1 METRA
6 VRRQRATAVILS
18 TACIALALSIT
29 DNARGSPQAPPFFL
43 RGATAVSPTSL
54 AFGSQHVGT
63 TSTAQTVTLRNTGN
77 AALSITSLALTGTNG
92 SNFAETNTCGKS
104 LAAGAHCTISVTF
117 TPSASGNRTAS
128 LSITDNARGSPQR
141 VSLSGTGTAAVVS
154 LSPTSLAFGSQAVGT
169 TSTAHTVTLSN
180 TGNAALSS
188 TSLALT
194 GTNASDFAQT
204 NTCGSSVAA
213 GAHCTISVTFKPSA
227 SGSRTASVSIT
238 GNACGSPQRVS
249 LSGTGKL
256 TATTGTA
263 PVDGLSPTSLAFG
276 NQSVGATSTAQIATL
291 SNTGNAALSITS
303 LALTGS
309 NASDFAQTNTCGS
322 SVAASANC
330 TISVTFKPA
339 ASGSRTASVSIT
351 DNTSGSPQTVS
362 LSGTGMAPEDGLS
375 PTSLAFGNV
384 SIGTTSTAQ
393 TATLSNSG
401 NAAMSITSLALTGSN
416 ASDFAQTNTCGSSV
430 AAGASCTISVTF
442 TPAASGSR
450 TASVSITDNA
460 PGSPQSV
467 SLTGAGSN
475 PQPSLTSL
483 SPASAPAGSAAQ
495 TLTLNGTNFLASSTV
510 TYNGVGHAATFVSS
524 TQLTISL
531 SATDQATGG
540 SYAVVVTNPA
550 PGGGASSPLS
560 FAVNNAAPT
569 LTSLSPASAVVGAAS
584 QTLTLNGTN
593 FLASSTVTYNGVG
606 HTATFVSSTQ
616 LTISLSATDQATGGS
631 YAVVVT
637 NPGSGGGASSPL
649 NFAVNNPA
657 PTLTSLSPASA
668 VAGSGAQTLT
678 LNGTNLLAS
687 STVTY
692 NGVGHAATFVSSTQL
707 TISLSATDQATTGSY
722 AVVVTNPGPGGGA
735 SSPLNFTVGGPIVS
749 LSPTSLAFG
758 NQAVDMTS
766 TAQTVTLSNTG
777 SAALSITS
785 LALSGTNASDFDESD
800 TCGSS
805 LAAGANCTIAVW
817 FMPSVAGP
825 EAASLSIA
833 DNSSGSPQTVGLS
846 GAGTHDV
853 ILTWTASTTSGVVGY
868 DVYRGTT
875 SGGPYPTQLN
885 STPINGTTYTDE
897 TVQAGQTY
905 YYVVTAVASDGI
917 KSAYSN
923 QVSAT
928 VP

>member
-1 METRA
+1 
-6 VRRQRATAVILS
+6 
-18 TACIALALSIT
+18 
-29 DNARGSPQAPPFFL
+29 
-43 RGATAVSPTSL
+43 
-54 AFGSQHVGT
+54 
-63 TSTAQTVTLRNTGN
+63 
-77 AALSITSLALTGTNG
+77 
-92 SNFAETNTCGKS
+92 
-104 LAAGAHCTISVTF
+104 
-117 TPSASGNRTAS
+117 
-128 LSITDNARGSPQR
+128 
-141 VSLSGTGTAAVVS
+141 
-154 LSPTSLAFGSQAVGT
+154 
-169 TSTAHTVTLSN
+169 
-180 TGNAALSS
+180 
-188 TSLALT
+188 
-194 GTNASDFAQT
+194 
-204 NTCGSSVAA
+204 
-213 GAHCTISVTFKPSA
+213 
-227 SGSRTASVSIT
+227 
-238 GNACGSPQRVS
+238 
-249 LSGTGKL
+249 
-256 TATTGTA
+256 
-263 PVDGLSPTSLAFG
+263 VDGLSPTSLAFG

-322 SVAASANC
+322 SVAAGSNC

-351 DNTSGSPQTVS
+351 DNASGSPQTVS

-692 NGVGHAATFVSSTQL
+692 NGVGHTATFVSSTQLTISLSATDQATGGSYAVVVTNPGSGGGASSPLNFAVNNPAPTLSSLSPASAVAGSGAQTLTLNGTNLLASSTVTYNGVGHAATFVSSTQLTISLSATDQATTGSYAVVVTNPGPGGGASSPLNFAVNNPAPTLSSLSPASAVVGAASQTLTLNGTNFLASSTVTYNGVGHAATFVSSTQL

-805 LAAGANCTIAVW
+805 LAAGANCTIAVM
-817 FMPSVAGP
+817 FTPSVTGS

-833 DNSSGSPQTVGLS
+833 DNASGSPQTVSLS

-853 ILTWTASTTSGVVGY
+853 ILTWGASATPGVVGY
-868 DVYRGTT
+868 NVYRGTT
-875 SGGPYPTQLN
+875 SGGPYPTELN
-885 STPINGTTYTDE
+885 SSPINGTTYTDA

-905 YYVVTAVASDGI
+905 YYVVTAVASNDVTQ
-917 KSAYSN
+917 SADSN
-923 QVSAT
+923 QASAT